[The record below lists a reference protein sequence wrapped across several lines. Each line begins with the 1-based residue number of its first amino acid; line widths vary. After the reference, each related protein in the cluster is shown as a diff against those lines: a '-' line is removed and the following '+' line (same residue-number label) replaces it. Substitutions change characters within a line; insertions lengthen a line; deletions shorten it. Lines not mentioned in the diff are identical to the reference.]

1 MRSIIFSICISMV
14 LLVTNSCSGLPQ
26 ELTETEKADLLANW
40 SDSAARADLAAE
52 WAAEMAELAELEAE
66 RAEMAAVTPQRAAQ
80 LEKDYLTASAA
91 LGRLA
96 EVKAGIEQ
104 LEVAADTFALSARL
118 GEQLGLAASVRAQRA
133 QRAAQALADA
143 KAAELSIVTLADI
156 KSFQMHVPKLEAQ
169 RAERAAQLADLVAAR
184 ADLVAEWAVMAETE
198 GTEKLPEGP
207 AAHAVADL
215 AAQVAAT
222 SRGASQRAAE
232 RADLAVALVPR
243 WEPLRAES
251 VAADLA
257 VAVADLAAHV
267 AQLEASESEL
277 WHRWAAQFVRSRE
290 F

>member
-1 MRSIIFSICISMV
+1 MRSIIFSVCISMV

-40 SDSAARADLAAE
+40 SDSAARA
-52 WAAEMAELAELEAE
+52 ELA
-66 RAEMAAVTPQRAAQ
+66 
-80 LEKDYLTASAA
+80 
-91 LGRLA
+91 
-96 EVKAGIEQ
+96 
-104 LEVAADTFALSARL
+104 
-118 GEQLGLAASVRAQRA
+118 
-133 QRAAQALADA
+133 
-143 KAAELSIVTLADI
+143 
-156 KSFQMHVPKLEAQ
+156 
-169 RAERAAQLADLVAAR
+169 
-184 ADLVAEWAVMAETE
+184 AEWAVMAETE

-215 AAQVAAT
+215 AAHVAAT

-232 RADLAVALVPR
+232 RAALAVALVPR

-257 VAVADLAAHV
+257 VADLAAHV
-267 AQLEASESEL
+267 AQLEASELEL

>member
-1 MRSIIFSICISMV
+1 
-14 LLVTNSCSGLPQ
+14 
-26 ELTETEKADLLANW
+26 
-40 SDSAARADLAAE
+40 
-52 WAAEMAELAELEAE
+52 
-66 RAEMAAVTPQRAAQ
+66 
-80 LEKDYLTASAA
+80 
-91 LGRLA
+91 
-96 EVKAGIEQ
+96 
-104 LEVAADTFALSARL
+104 
-118 GEQLGLAASVRAQRA
+118 
-133 QRAAQALADA
+133 
-143 KAAELSIVTLADI
+143 
-156 KSFQMHVPKLEAQ
+156 
-169 RAERAAQLADLVAAR
+169 
-184 ADLVAEWAVMAETE
+184 MAETE